1 MKFTMTG
8 TVQSPLPS
16 VALKAVMRE
25 KAILTLIL
33 YLSMHLMLF
42 NCGLLLLALIRVQQ
56 TAHRLR
62 TFWAGP
68 VPRVLALTW
77 EPMKALWLR
86 KTWLPSP
93 FDASPKLQGEQ
104 NRPREVAVFF
114 WEKLLNCRLTA
125 TMVQHSL
132 IGQVISAE
140 MKTRSPFSWT
150 VIKPLRLISIQLSI
164 T

>member
-1 MKFTMTG
+1 MKFRMTR
-8 TVQSPLPS
+8 TVRPRLPS

-68 VPRVLALTW
+68 VPRVKALTW

-86 KTWLPSP
+86 KIWSASSSS
-93 FDASPKLQGEQ
+93 ASPKFQGEQ

-114 WEKLLNCRLTA
+114 WETLFNCRLMA
-125 TMVQHSL
+125 LVLYSL
-132 IGQVISAE
+132 IGQVISTE
-140 MKTRSPFSWT
+140 MRIRSPFSWT
-150 VIKPLRLISIQLSI
+150 VIKPLRHISIRLSI